1 MRSFN
6 MSNIGKAEP
15 VHTNQE
21 KIVNLLLQTNALSYS
36 TALDLSSKIIDIM
49 RENNDTSK
57 N

>member
-1 MRSFN
+1 MRNFN

-15 VHTNQE
+15 VYTSQE

>member
-15 VHTNQE
+15 VYTNQE
-21 KIVNLLLQTNALSYS
+21 KIVSLLLQTNALSYS
-36 TALDLSSKIIDIM
+36 TALDLSNKIIDIM

>member
-15 VHTNQE
+15 VYTNQE
-21 KIVNLLLQTNALSYS
+21 KIINLLLQTNALSYS
-36 TALDLSSKIIDIM
+36 TALDLSNKIIDIM